1 MQFKIK
7 FFAMFLLINLNVFV
21 NFAESK
27 EKQTYKQ
34 KSTLE
39 SDALKEFIPIKQQ
52 IFYKNLEQFAIQYK
66 SSPNAI
72 QQFLLRE
79 KRKKF
84 INENLKDRI
93 FNEWIGRIIKLK
105 TTENGEAYLEI
116 ELTKITLNNPGD
128 ITANSD
134 FNITIGT
141 MQKASTDL
149 EHKTLLLPGS
159 DLYNWLAN
167 FKEGEWVVFSGN
179 GFLDKKDYLK
189 MGSLTEYEAM
199 LSPKF
204 IAKFEFF
211 EKINLLETN
220 LNINVDNSLP
230 NKKNVGGNS
239 RQNNLTNTKTI
250 TIRYYQNYR
259 LSNYNWNY
267 HKFINRWLKLVRY
280 HWNNHPPSD
289 YLKGDLPKGGEVFV
303 LAIVKRDGR
312 VRKYKLNSSRE
323 VSKNMR
329 MSALEA
335 VKAVPLPS
343 LPEDYPDEELKVEFR
358 FELSKINHLI
368 EGNSVKIKTTMQDD
382 GEEKSYSDKSI
393 FTKMEG
399 KILKKQLIT
408 AARESYNEHIKHEL
422 SSHFNP
428 VDRFDPNLEL
438 QIDISIDN
446 SGRIIKK
453 NLTSPVKSLK
463 FQLAIMNSLSKTR
476 FNSLPKSLVSNNPY
490 RVRLKVI
497 P

>member
-1 MQFKIK
+1 
-7 FFAMFLLINLNVFV
+7 
-21 NFAESK
+21 
-27 EKQTYKQ
+27 
-34 KSTLE
+34 
-39 SDALKEFIPIKQQ
+39 
-52 IFYKNLEQFAIQYK
+52 
-66 SSPNAI
+66 
-72 QQFLLRE
+72 
-79 KRKKF
+79 
-84 INENLKDRI
+84 
-93 FNEWIGRIIKLK
+93 
-105 TTENGEAYLEI
+105 
-116 ELTKITLNNPGD
+116 
-128 ITANSD
+128 
-134 FNITIGT
+134 

-149 EHKTLLLPGS
+149 EHKTLILPGS
-159 DLYNWLAN
+159 PLYNWLAN
-167 FKEGEWVVFSGN
+167 FKEGEWIVFSGN
-179 GFLDKKDYLK
+179 GFLGIKDYLK
-189 MGSLTEYEAM
+189 MGSQTEYEAM

-211 EKINLLETN
+211 EKINLLEPN

-230 NKKNVGGNS
+230 NKKNGGVNS

-267 HKFINRWLKLVRY
+267 HKFINRWLRLVRY
-280 HWNNHPPSD
+280 HWNNHPPAD
-289 YLKGDLPKGGEVFV
+289 YLKGDLPQGGEVFV

-312 VRKYKLNSSRE
+312 VRNYKLNSSRE

-368 EGNSVKIKTTMQDD
+368 ERNSVKIKTTMQD
-382 GEEKSYSDKSI
+382 GEKKSYSDKSV
-393 FTKMEG
+393 FTKMEE

-453 NLTSPVKSLK
+453 NLTSPVKSFK

-476 FNSLPKSLVSNNPY
+476 FDSLPKSLVSNNPY